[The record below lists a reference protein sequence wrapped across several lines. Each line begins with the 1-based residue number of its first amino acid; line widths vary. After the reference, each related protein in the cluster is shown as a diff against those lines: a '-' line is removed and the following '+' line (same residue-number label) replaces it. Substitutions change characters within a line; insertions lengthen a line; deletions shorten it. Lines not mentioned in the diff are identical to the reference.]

1 MIKQRFHKPLFLFKL
16 LGLCLLFL
24 LIHRVLF
31 LWMFYAQFNEVPF
44 FEFVKAFLIGTLTDA
59 IASIYFLLPMW
70 LILLFGNVEHKIT
83 RYAALTWFTIGFF
96 IACLLNLSDLG
107 YYPITKKRM
116 GAELL
121 DIMSEIP
128 ALMSSYLKDYWYLV
142 VLLIAFF
149 AVAFYVFKRQL
160 TNYKNVE
167 QKITPKIINII
178 LVIGLFFTIMRG
190 GYGIRP
196 FMPFDIPSL
205 VDPKLQWLASNTPFQ
220 FLHTLENKNI
230 EVETFYEQDEAE
242 KIIGF
247 QKQFVSKEFKK
258 KNIVFIILE
267 SFCSE
272 RVGLLNPAIKQ
283 YTPFMDSLL
292 SNARTYRYGV
302 ANGRMTI
309 DALPSVLSSMPSFME
324 KNYCYSNYSNNNIHG
339 ISSLLEKEGYT
350 TAFFYGGV
358 KTTFGFEN
366 FMNINFTKQ
375 YFDQRDYDSHYENEG
390 WGVDDHL
397 YLPFIASKL
406 KTLPQPFCA
415 SLLTLSLHHPFP
427 VPEPYKTLLDTIKDP
442 VRKSLMYTDFSLQS
456 FFAKIKNEA
465 WFKNSIIAICAD
477 HTSGGFGQYESNPVN
492 EFAIPI
498 AFLAAGDTAFNKVQ
512 DQSISQID
520 MYPTVLDYLGY
531 NKPFVSLGISALS
544 SKNHATVQFGG
555 NGIFHAFDYP
565 YLLEFDDNVK
575 KVTKMWMYNEIRTVK
590 EISVNDSNKQKVDE
604 LTNLVKAYIQVFSY
618 RINKNQF

>member
-16 LGLCLLFL
+16 LGFCLLFL

-31 LWMFYAQFNEVPF
+31 LFMFHAQFSEVPF
-44 FEFVKAFLIGTLTDA
+44 IEFVKAFLIGTLTDA

-70 LILLFGNVEHKIT
+70 LILLFCNIEHKVT
-83 RYAALTWFTIGFF
+83 RYAALIFFTIGFF
-96 IACLLNLSDLG
+96 TACLLNLSDLG

-121 DIMSEIP
+121 DMMSEIP
-128 ALMSSYLKDYWYLV
+128 ALMSSYLKDYWYLL

-149 AVAFYVFKRQL
+149 AVAFWVFKKQL
-160 TNYKNVE
+160 ENYKNVG
-167 QKITPKIINII
+167 QKITPKILNII

-230 EVETFYEQDEAE
+230 EIETFYEQAEAE

-292 SNARTYRYGV
+292 GNARTYKYGV

-375 YFDQRDYDSHYENEG
+375 YFDQRDYDSNYENEG

-442 VRKSLMYTDFSLQS
+442 VRKSLMYTDLSLQL
-456 FFAKIKNEA
+456 FFAKVKNED

-498 AFLAAGDTAFNKVQ
+498 SFLAVGDTAFNKVQ

-544 SKNHATVQFGG
+544 SKNHATVQFAG

-565 YLLEFDDNVK
+565 YLLEFDDNSK
-575 KVTKMWMYNEIRTVK
+575 KVTKLWLYNENRTVK
-590 EISVNDSNKQKVDE
+590 EITVDDSNKQKVTE
-604 LTNLVKAYIQVFSY
+604 LTDLVKAHIQVFSY